1 MYGLSGVCVLVVL
14 WLVVVRATFLGRF
27 RRDDP
32 ESGVSRSNHGN
43 QGGNQGGYTRI
54 DADVDPECFM
64 NSSQLIADNGYIPE
78 THSVTTEDGYI
89 LQIFRVRPKKE
100 KSPVAFLQHGLTS
113 SSDTFLLN
121 LRSSFPFILHEQGYD
136 VWLGNVRGNIYCMNH
151 TSLSPQDKEF
161 WDFSF
166 QEMGEIDLP
175 AMVDYVL
182 KVTGQKKIFYTG
194 HSQGTEMGFLGFSS
208 NPDLASKISL
218 FTALAPIARI
228 SYAKGLIAL
237 LKEFVDLEGVLY
249 WLLGNGQFDPP
260 SEVALYFATK
270 ICPEDALTRGLC
282 ETLDAL
288 ASGFDIS
295 NINQTRYPIYRAHD
309 DQSTSTKDIIHW
321 AQLLRYKRVQK
332 FDYGSG
338 KANMARYN
346 QTSPPLYDISKMR
359 VPTILVAGGNDWLG
373 DTRDVMWLIKTIY
386 PSIVKVLFI
395 DKYNHDDYVLGMDA
409 PKQVYSPVLEIMGA
423 FVNGSK
429 GYQFLTNSERMERL
443 GTVDLGSLWEF

>member
-1 MYGLSGVCVLVVL
+1 MYRLSGVCVLVVL

-121 LRSSFPFILHEQGYD
+121 LRSSFPFILHEQ
-136 VWLGNVRGNIYCMNH
+136 
-151 TSLSPQDKEF
+151 
-161 WDFSF
+161 
-166 QEMGEIDLP
+166 
-175 AMVDYVL
+175 
-182 KVTGQKKIFYTG
+182 VTGQKKIFYTG

-346 QTSPPLYDISKMR
+346 QTSPP
-359 VPTILVAGGNDWLG
+359 
-373 DTRDVMWLIKTIY
+373 
-386 PSIVKVLFI
+386 
-395 DKYNHDDYVLGMDA
+395 
-409 PKQVYSPVLEIMGA
+409 PV
-423 FVNGSK
+423 
-429 GYQFLTNSERMERL
+429 
-443 GTVDLGSLWEF
+443 